1 MQVLSNRPRKIFTS
15 VGLILIVV
23 VMLTLS
29 QLPQPAQA
37 QGGQNLPWGEVVL
50 GAVTGPEGAL
60 FNFDGAAGD
69 AASAEIVGIGGFI
82 PAVRFLDI
90 NQAVVAQED
99 NLGGTPEIQ
108 LSYTLTNPG
117 IHYVQVLGVNNSIG
131 QFTIALN
138 RGLPPGI
145 PLTMDTPTQGIVS
158 NDFRNV
164 YYDFNLDPAA
174 NSSIQIRS
182 LTEGYSPVATIY
194 SPGGDPIAT
203 LTSQQLVAASF
214 EFGPGTDT
222 LKLMIDL
229 GSFQGQANF
238 EVVYGRPG
246 SSGGSSG
253 PAATQEVS
261 GSSESCLLSSADG
274 RDVNVRSGGSTNHPV
289 VGVLAGNG
297 NVAAIGYNSANGG
310 WYQVRLDNGTV
321 GWMASFVLNTNGS
334 NTCNNL
340 PLQTYAAAPAGGGGG
355 DTGGGGGG
363 TGGTEEPGPSPSATT
378 PTPESTEEGGGG
390 GSPTTPPPSATTPP
404 PTATTPP
411 PPPTAPPDND
421 PVANFDLNFKQNESR
436 TVSDYI
442 SYPNGDTSDQVI
454 YNVVGFDSVT
464 FQGESTIT
472 FICTGAGADQALVK
486 FTGTGIGQPCNGLS
500 RTFTHGEFTAT
511 QRFWVYLESGSDA
524 YVQWTAVITTR
535 RP

>member
-1 MQVLSNRPRKIFTS
+1 MHVLSKRPRKIYTS

-29 QLPQPAQA
+29 QLPPTAQA
-37 QGGQNLPWGEVVL
+37 QDGQNLPWGEVAL

-69 AASAEIVGIGGFI
+69 AASVEVVGIGGFI

-90 NQAVVAQED
+90 NRAVVAQED

-108 LSYTLTNPG
+108 LSYTLAGNG
-117 IHYVQVLGVNNSIG
+117 FHYVQVVGVNNSIG
-131 QFTIALN
+131 QFTIVLN

-145 PLTMDTPTQGIVS
+145 PLAIDTPTQGVVS
-158 NDFRNV
+158 NDFRSI

-174 NSSIQIRS
+174 NTSIQIRS
-182 LTEGYSPVATIY
+182 LTQDYSPVATIY
-194 SPGGDPIAT
+194 SPGGDPLAT

-222 LKLMIDL
+222 LKLMVDL

-238 EVVYGRPG
+238 EVLYGRPG
-246 SSGGSSG
+246 SSSGSSD
-253 PAATQEVS
+253 PVATQEVS
-261 GSSESCLLSSADG
+261 GSSDLCVLSSTDG
-274 RDVNVRSGGSTNHPV
+274 NDVRIRTGGSTNHPII
-289 VGVLAGNG
+289 GALPGNG
-297 NVAAIGYNSANGG
+297 TIAAIGYNSANGG
-310 WYQVRLDNGTV
+310 WYQVRLDDGTV
-321 GWMASFVLNTNGS
+321 GWMASFVLNTSGPCS
-334 NTCNNL
+334 NL
-340 PLQTYAAAPAGGGGG
+340 PTQTYAAAPSGGGGGGGG
-355 DTGGGGGG
+355 DTGGGSGDPGA
-363 TGGTEEPGPSPSATT
+363 TEEPGPSPSATT
-378 PTPESTEEGGGG
+378 PAPEATEEGGGG
-390 GSPTTPPPSATTPP
+390 GAPPPTTPP

-421 PVANFDLNFKQNESR
+421 PVANLELNFKQNESA
-436 TVSDYI
+436 TLSDYI

-454 YNVVGFDSVT
+454 YEVVGFDSVT

-472 FICTGAGADQALVK
+472 FVCTGPGSDQALVK

-500 RTFTHGEFTAT
+500 RTFTHGEYTAT